1 MEESRV
7 DIPEIE
13 QLNNAPEEQSQEAL
27 IKNLIEEN
35 NTLRKAIDEINDVRG
50 YKRIEYLFKVIDFSS
65 QFPKDIVNK
74 AIAEIGNALYNEVE
88 NG

>member
-7 DIPEIE
+7 GIPEIE